1 MRGCGARRQRRGKRA
16 VKPRVRGLTGK
27 GSKTCDPN
35 RSAAL
40 QQKSTLLLPA
50 LLRNPTC
57 KHLHFLHRLLVAFT
71 LGGSNAIA
79 PRLQRF
85 VAASGGKQ
93 GFAEQLPGSG
103 ITGIERDCP
112 PKMVSRARGIAELE
126 VFVAKT

>member
-1 MRGCGARRQRRGKRA
+1 MRGCGARRKRRGKRA

-40 QQKSTLLLPA
+40 QQKGTLLLPA

-57 KHLHFLHRLLVAFT
+57 KHLHFLHRLLVALA
-71 LGGSNAIA
+71 LGSGGAVA
-79 PRLQRF
+79 PRLQRL

-93 GFAEQLPGSG
+93 GFPEQLPGSG
-103 ITGIERDCP
+103 VAGIERDCL
-112 PKMVSRARGIAELE
+112 PKMLGRGRGIAELQ
-126 VFVAKT
+126 V